1 MGDKINEI
9 TNNMSALIIGVVLL
23 CSAVIPI
30 AVAQI
35 NGLSSITSTA
45 VSIQTYQTLIG
56 VAITMAILGLVII
69 TIRQYKGRKEER

>member
-1 MGDKINEI
+1 MGDKIDEI

-56 VAITMAILGLVII
+56 VAITMCILGLII
-69 TIRQYKGRKEER
+69 VTIKQYKNRKEER